1 MSRWT
6 PNRKAALLDDI
17 RDGLRDRAAEMRA
30 HDISEDEMREW
41 ERDYSRGRRYL
52 CRAPGLRLARRN
64 QRAGVSS

>member
-41 ERDYSRGRRYL
+41 ERDYARGRRYL
-52 CRAPGLRLARRN
+52 CRAPGLRLVTRN
-64 QRAGVSS
+64 QRAGVQS